1 MHENAGYNTIIAM
14 TLKFYFKISQIAST
28 SLFCGLYPVGG
39 ADMVIKHIFTKQHS
53 YDVEILF

>member
-39 ADMVIKHIFTKQHS
+39 ADMVYRNKTYFHQTSQ
-53 YDVEILF
+53 L